1 VDELAK
7 GSLVP
12 EFAPSRQ
19 GYPLSEFEPRSVV
32 PPFVPNV
39 RPEPFHD
46 DDFEAAEFPAET
58 GFRREGLPPGFRMRH
73 DAHYVEQLTGRSTAP
88 HVRLIPLRD
97 IESPR
102 DAGTPDLD
110 VLVQSIQ
117 AHGVLQPILVRPR
130 GGRFDLITGRKR
142 LAAAN
147 AVGLGEIP
155 CLVHHADDVRVR
167 ELAEA
172 DNVRVDAVAA
182 NEPAAAPH
190 DMSHDGLRELGKSFG
205 TIGSCLNLL
214 GDREQTLRDR
224 VALDLV
230 RTEIHRAER
239 LVQSLQVLAE
249 DPVIAPTDVS
259 LAAVL
264 ERSLD
269 GYGPERRLSGVVV
282 HLEMAD
288 GPMTVRGDQ
297 DWLTVGLSGAV
308 GGMLAL
314 VQGATRPALTVN
326 LTASASRSSIVVEIA
341 QHAVTVPTWS
351 LGQFFDLGWI
361 DRPGGYQ
368 AAAEL
373 AAARKVA
380 LLHRGG
386 IEILPS
392 DRGGCRLVM
401 VFPLP

>member
-1 VDELAK
+1 
-7 GSLVP
+7 
-12 EFAPSRQ
+12 
-19 GYPLSEFEPRSVV
+19 
-32 PPFVPNV
+32 
-39 RPEPFHD
+39 
-46 DDFEAAEFPAET
+46 
-58 GFRREGLPPGFRMRH
+58 MRH

-102 DAGTPDLD
+102 DADTPDLD

-142 LAAAN
+142 LAAAH
-147 AVGLGEIP
+147 AAGFGEIP

-172 DNVRVDAVAA
+172 DNVRVDAAA
-182 NEPAAAPH
+182 GPAAAPH
-190 DMSHDGLRELGKSFG
+190 DMSYDGLRELGKSFG

-214 GDREQTLRDR
+214 GDREQSLRDR
-224 VALDLV
+224 VAVDLV

-239 LVQSLQVLAE
+239 LVQSLRALAE

-297 DWLTVGLSGAV
+297 DWLTLGLSGAV

-314 VQGATRPALTVN
+314 VQGATKPALTVN

-386 IEILPS
+386 IEVLPS

-401 VFPLP
+401 ILPQP

>member
-1 VDELAK
+1 M
-7 GSLVP
+7 
-12 EFAPSRQ
+12 
-19 GYPLSEFEPRSVV
+19 SEFEPRSAV
-32 PPFVPNV
+32 PPFVPAV

-102 DAGTPDLD
+102 DADTPDLD

-142 LAAAN
+142 LAAAH
-147 AVGLGEIP
+147 AAGFGEIP

-172 DNVRVDAVAA
+172 VNVRVDAAA
-182 NEPAAAPH
+182 GPAAAPH
-190 DMSHDGLRELGKSFG
+190 DMSHDGLRELAKSFG

-214 GDREQTLRDR
+214 GDREQSLRDR

-239 LVQSLQVLAE
+239 LVQSLRALAE

-297 DWLTVGLSGAV
+297 DWLTLGLSGAV

-314 VQGATRPALTVN
+314 VQGATKPALTVN

-341 QHAVTVPTWS
+341 QHAVTVPTWR

-386 IEILPS
+386 IEVLPS

-401 VFPLP
+401 ILPQP